1 MDSHHSKVLVC
12 LLHADDPFNE
22 RRQRGLAT
30 TCPLWKS
37 WSWKSL
43 GYMGGGGNDRNW
55 NAKGSVLLERMEGLE
70 IAVLYPHVNV
80 SIQKPATKL
89 KCLAHFTKCVSSE
102 FGN

>member
-1 MDSHHSKVLVC
+1 MLMIPLMKEGSEVLQPLVLYGKAGAGSHWDTWGV
-12 LLHADDPFNE
+12 
-22 RRQRGLAT
+22 
-30 TCPLWKS
+30 
-37 WSWKSL
+37 
-43 GYMGGGGNDRNW
+43 GGNDRNW